1 MRFTP
6 ALGIALLCWSN
17 LAALKAETEIAP
29 SAGPYVLKD
38 TEIRVLPPTQPD
50 RQYELIIGLPASF
63 KTAPTKIYPV
73 VFVTDGYWD
82 FTTVWATVSNMVYGK
97 NLPEMIVVGLAYA
110 GDNPDVG
117 ALKQGDHGPVKA
129 VGDTNPSHGHA
140 AQYRE
145 MIEKAAIP
153 LLEKDYR
160 ADPHHRYLMG
170 CSSGG
175 GFALFTLLTKPDLF
189 QGYVADSPSTEALW
203 QFESELAASGR
214 LVEARVFM
222 SATENESDAYRRDII
237 AFYDRLSKRNY
248 LKGGVKFRLIDNMRH
263 AGGKPECY
271 TQGLMYVCA
280 PIAPEAGIST
290 NFYTDPQNR
299 AHYLISYWAAGSVSA
314 IELKPHED
322 YLAKAVAAKTLF
334 EATATL
340 NEVSQRFSNAILFAA
355 ERSDADAFAKSDPG
369 VSSGLLKY
377 EVITVPASSVP
388 RSN

>member
-17 LAALKAETEIAP
+17 LPALKAEQEIAP

-38 TEIRVLPPTQPD
+38 TEIRVLPRTQPD

-117 ALKQGDHGPVKA
+117 GLKQGDHGPVKA
-129 VGDTNPSHGHA
+129 VGDTNPSHGRA
-140 AQYRE
+140 AQFRE
-145 MIEKAAIP
+145 MIEKTAIP
-153 LLEKDYR
+153 LMEKDYR

-203 QFESELAASGR
+203 QFESALAASGR
-214 LVEARVFM
+214 SVEARVFL

-248 LKGGVKFRLIDNMRH
+248 LKGGVKFRLIENMRH

-271 TQGLMYVCA
+271 TQGLMYVCE
-280 PIAPEAGIST
+280 PIAPERGIST

-299 AHYLISYWAAGSVSA
+299 PHFLISYWAVGAVA
-314 IELKPHED
+314 PEALKPHED
-322 YLAKAVAAKTLF
+322 YLAQAVAAKKLF
-334 EATATL
+334 EATSAAP
-340 NEVSQRFSNAILFAA
+340 EIPQRYSNAILFA
-355 ERSDADAFAKSDPG
+355 SDPTEADAFAKADPG
-369 VSSGLLKY
+369 VSSGILKY
-377 EVITVPASSVP
+377 EVIAVPAGPAAKSK
-388 RSN
+388 